1 MLISQVKSQKTSD
14 ARGGRNKGGGF
25 VNNSKIHTDR
35 KNNTLIKEAKQIERI
50 ALYALLLNFVL
61 TGIKGVLAYFSGS
74 LAIAASAIDSASD
87 SVASLT
93 ILGGLKLSTRKSPR
107 FPYGL
112 YKIEN
117 VISVILA
124 MFIFFAGYE
133 IVRNILSP
141 GAEPP
146 IITLGHVGWLSA
158 GILITFLFGQYAI
171 AAGKR
176 TKSPTLIAEGRHRQV
191 DVLASLVVV
200 AAVGLHYF
208 GLDINFWGITID
220 RIAAGLVL
228 VFIGYAGWEI
238 LSDGMRV
245 LLDASLDPETL
256 DQIRKI
262 IESQPMV
269 TEVRRLTGRNAGR
282 YRFIET
288 EVVLRTGNLKK
299 AHAISQHIETEIRKQ
314 MPLIERVVIHYEPQM
329 REYLRIAV
337 PLANDMEQISAH
349 FGEAPYFAVVLLR
362 FADGNIERQ
371 EVVTNP
377 HTKISKAKGIRVAE
391 WLIEHKVDV
400 VVVKED
406 LHKKGPAYV
415 FADAGVELQVC
426 SVGQLSEVIDFFR
439 ETKLFKN
446 FF

>member
-1 MLISQVKSQKTSD
+1 VK
-14 ARGGRNKGGGF
+14 
-25 VNNSKIHTDR
+25 NSKIHTDDR
-35 KNNTLIKEAKQIERI
+35 KNNTLTKEAKQIERV
-50 ALYALLLNFVL
+50 ALYALLINFVL

-74 LAIAASAIDSASD
+74 LAVAASAIDSATD

-93 ILGGLKLSTRKSPR
+93 ILGGLKLSTRKSPA

-112 YKIEN
+112 YKVEN
-117 VISVILA
+117 VISVIMA
-124 MFIFFAGYE
+124 IFIFFAGYE

-146 IITLGHVGWLSA
+146 TITLGLIGWLSA

-171 AAGKR
+171 AIGKR

-191 DVLASLVVV
+191 DVLSSVVV
-200 AAVGLHYF
+200 LLAVGLHYF
-208 GLDINFWGITID
+208 GLDIDFFGITID
-220 RIAAGLVL
+220 HIAAGLVL
-228 VFIGYAGWEI
+228 IFIGYAGWQI

-269 TEVRRLTGRNAGR
+269 TEIRRLAGRNAGR
-282 YRFIET
+282 YRFLET

-299 AHAISQHIETEIRKQ
+299 AHAISQNIEANIIKQ
-314 MPLIERVVIHYEPQM
+314 MPLVERVVIHYEPQV
-329 REYLRIAV
+329 REHLRIAV
-337 PLANDMEQISAH
+337 PLIDTAGHVSTH
-349 FGEAPYFAVVLLR
+349 FGEAPYFAVLFLR
-362 FADGNIERQ
+362 LADGNIERQ

-377 HTKISKAKGIRVAE
+377 HTKVPKAKGIRVAE
-391 WLIEHKVDV
+391 WLVEHKVDV

-415 FADAGVELQVC
+415 FADAGVELQV
-426 SVGQLSEVIDFFR
+426 SAADRLSEAIDFFR
-439 ETKLFKN
+439 KQVVSDQS
-446 FF
+446 

>member
-1 MLISQVKSQKTSD
+1 VK
-14 ARGGRNKGGGF
+14 
-25 VNNSKIHTDR
+25 NSEIHTDDR
-35 KNNTLIKEAKQIERI
+35 KNNTLAKEAKQIEWV
-50 ALYALLLNFVL
+50 ALYALLINFVL

-74 LAIAASAIDSASD
+74 LAVAASAIDSATD

-93 ILGGLKLSTRKSPR
+93 ILGGLKLSTRKSPT

-117 VISVILA
+117 VISVIMA

-141 GAEPP
+141 GTKPP
-146 IITLGHVGWLSA
+146 TITLGLIGWLSA

-171 AAGKR
+171 AIGKR

-191 DVLASLVVV
+191 DVLSSLVVLL
-200 AAVGLHYF
+200 AVGLHYF
-208 GLDINFWGITID
+208 GLDIDFFGITID
-220 RIAAGLVL
+220 HIAAGLVL
-228 VFIGYAGWEI
+228 IFIGYAGWQI

-269 TEVRRLTGRNAGR
+269 TEIRRLAGRNAGR
-282 YRFIET
+282 YRFLET
-288 EVVLRTGNLKK
+288 EVVLRTSNLEK
-299 AHAISQHIETEIRKQ
+299 AHAISQHIEADIRKQ
-314 MPLIERVVIHYEPQM
+314 MPLVERVVIHYEPQV

-337 PLANDMEQISAH
+337 PLADTADHVSAH
-349 FGEAPYFAVVLLR
+349 FGEAPYFAVLLLR
-362 FADGNIERQ
+362 LADGNIERQ
-371 EVVTNP
+371 GVATNP
-377 HTKISKAKGIRVAE
+377 HTKVPKAKGIRVAE
-391 WLIEHKVDV
+391 WLVEHKVDM

-415 FADAGVELQVC
+415 FADAGVELQV
-426 SVGQLSEVIDFFR
+426 SEADRLSEVIDFFR
-439 ETKLFKN
+439 ALSN
-446 FF
+446 S

>member
-1 MLISQVKSQKTSD
+1 M
-14 ARGGRNKGGGF
+14 
-25 VNNSKIHTDR
+25 NNSEIHTDR
-35 KNNTLIKEAKQIERI
+35 ENNTLTKEAKQIEQV
-50 ALYALLLNFVL
+50 ALYALLINFVL

-74 LAIAASAIDSASD
+74 LAVAASAIDSATD

-93 ILGGLKLSTRKSPR
+93 ILGGLKLSTRKSPK

-117 VISVILA
+117 VISVTMA

-141 GAEPP
+141 GTKPP
-146 IITLGHVGWLSA
+146 TITLGLIGWLSA
-158 GILITFLFGQYAI
+158 GTLITFLFGQYAI

-191 DVLASLVVV
+191 DVLSSLVVLL
-200 AAVGLHYF
+200 AVGLHYF
-208 GLDINFWGITID
+208 GLDIDFFGITID
-220 RIAAGLVL
+220 HIAAGLVL
-228 VFIGYAGWEI
+228 IFIGYAGWEI

-269 TEVRRLTGRNAGR
+269 TEVRRLAGRNAGR
-282 YRFIET
+282 YRFLET
-288 EVVLRTGNLKK
+288 EVLLRTGNLKK
-299 AHAISQHIETEIRKQ
+299 AHAISQHIEADIRKQ
-314 MPLIERVVIHYEPQM
+314 MPLVERVVIHYEPQV

-337 PLANDMEQISAH
+337 PLADSMEQVSAH

-362 FADGNIERQ
+362 LADGNIERQ
-371 EVVTNP
+371 EVLTNP
-377 HTKISKAKGIRVAE
+377 HTKVSKAKGIRVAE
-391 WLIEHKVDV
+391 WLLEHKVDV

-415 FADAGVELQVC
+415 FADAGIELQV
-426 SVGQLSEVIDFFR
+426 STAGRLSEVIDFFR
-439 ETKLFKN
+439 KQVVSRTYKN
-446 FF
+446 N

>member
-1 MLISQVKSQKTSD
+1 M
-14 ARGGRNKGGGF
+14 
-25 VNNSKIHTDR
+25 NNSEIHTDR
-35 KNNTLIKEAKQIERI
+35 ENNTLTTEAKQIEQI
-50 ALYALLLNFVL
+50 ALYALLINFVL

-74 LAIAASAIDSASD
+74 LAVAASAIDSATD

-93 ILGGLKLSTRKSPR
+93 ILGGLKLSTRKSPA

-117 VISVILA
+117 VISVIMA

-146 IITLGHVGWLSA
+146 IITLGIIGWLSA

-191 DVLASLVVV
+191 DVLSSLVVLL
-200 AAVGLHYF
+200 AVGLHYF
-208 GLDINFWGITID
+208 GLNIDFFGITID
-220 RIAAGLVL
+220 HIAAGLVL
-228 VFIGYAGWEI
+228 IFIGYAGWEI

-245 LLDASLDPETL
+245 LLDASLDLETL

-269 TEVRRLTGRNAGR
+269 TEVRRLAGRNAGR
-282 YRFIET
+282 YRFLET
-288 EVVLRTGNLKK
+288 EVVLRTGDLKK
-299 AHAISQHIETEIRKQ
+299 AHEVSQHIEADIRKQ
-314 MPLIERVVIHYEPQM
+314 MSLVDRVVIHYEPQVH
-329 REYLRIAV
+329 EHLRIAV
-337 PLANDMEQISAH
+337 PLADSMEQVSAH

-362 FADGNIERQ
+362 LADGNIERQ

-377 HTKISKAKGIRVAE
+377 HTKVPKAKGIRVAE
-391 WLIEHKVDV
+391 WLVEHKVDV
-400 VVVKED
+400 VAVKED

-415 FADAGVELQVC
+415 FADAGIELQV
-426 SVGQLSEVIDFFR
+426 STAGRLSEVIDFFR
-439 ETKLFKN
+439 KQVVKN
-446 FF
+446 G

>member
-1 MLISQVKSQKTSD
+1 MK
-14 ARGGRNKGGGF
+14 
-25 VNNSKIHTDR
+25 NSEIHTDDR
-35 KNNTLIKEAKQIERI
+35 KNNTLAKEAKQIEWV
-50 ALYALLLNFVL
+50 ALYALLINFVL

-74 LAIAASAIDSASD
+74 LAVAASAIDSATD

-93 ILGGLKLSTRKSPR
+93 ILGGLKLSTRKSPT

-117 VISVILA
+117 VISVIMA

-141 GAEPP
+141 GTKPP
-146 IITLGHVGWLSA
+146 TITLGLIGWLSA

-171 AAGKR
+171 AIGKR

-191 DVLASLVVV
+191 DVLSSLVVLL
-200 AAVGLHYF
+200 AVGLHYF
-208 GLDINFWGITID
+208 GLDIHFFGITVD
-220 RIAAGLVL
+220 HIAAGVILI
-228 VFIGYAGWEI
+228 FIGYAGWEL

-269 TEVRRLTGRNAGR
+269 TEVRRLAGRNAGR
-282 YRFIET
+282 YRFLET
-288 EVVLRTGNLKK
+288 EVVLRTDNLEK
-299 AHAISQHIETEIRKQ
+299 AHALSQHIEANIIKQ
-314 MPLIERVVIHYEPQM
+314 MPLVERVVIHYEPQV
-329 REYLRIAV
+329 REHMRIAV
-337 PLANDMEQISAH
+337 PLSDTMGHVSAH
-349 FGEAPYFAVVLLR
+349 FGEAPYFAVALMR
-362 FADGNIERQ
+362 MADGNIERQ

-377 HTKISKAKGIRVAE
+377 HTKVPKAKGIRVAE
-391 WLIEHKVDV
+391 WLIEQKVDV

-406 LHKKGPAYV
+406 LRKKGPSYV
-415 FADAGVELQVC
+415 FADAGVELQV
-426 SVGQLSEVIDFFR
+426 SEANELNEVIDFFR
-439 ETKLFKN
+439 N
-446 FF
+446 

>member
-1 MLISQVKSQKTSD
+1 M
-14 ARGGRNKGGGF
+14 
-25 VNNSKIHTDR
+25 NNSEIHTDR
-35 KNNTLIKEAKQIERI
+35 ENNTLVKEAKQIEWV
-50 ALYALLLNFVL
+50 ALYALLINFVL

-74 LAIAASAIDSASD
+74 LAVAASAIDSATD

-93 ILGGLKLSTRKSPR
+93 ILGGLKLSTRKSPT

-117 VISVILA
+117 VISVIMA

-146 IITLGHVGWLSA
+146 TITLGLIGWLSA
-158 GILITFLFGQYAI
+158 GTLITFLFGQYAI

-191 DVLASLVVV
+191 DVLSSLVVV
-200 AAVGLHYF
+200 VAVGLHYF
-208 GLDINFWGITID
+208 GLDIDFFGITID

-228 VFIGYAGWEI
+228 IFIGYAGWEI
-238 LSDGMRV
+238 FSDGMRV

-269 TEVRRLTGRNAGR
+269 TEIRMLVGRNAGR
-282 YRFIET
+282 YRFLET
-288 EVVLRTGNLKK
+288 EVVLRTGDLKK
-299 AHAISQHIETEIRKQ
+299 AHAISQDIEADIKKQ
-314 MPLIERVVIHYEPQM
+314 MPLVERVVIHYEPQVS
-329 REYLRIAV
+329 EYLRIAV
-337 PLANDMEQISAH
+337 PLADSVERVSAH

-362 FADGNIERQ
+362 LADGNIERQ

-377 HTKISKAKGIRVAE
+377 HTKVPKAKGIRVAE
-391 WLIEHKVDV
+391 WLLEHKVDV
-400 VVVKED
+400 VVARED

-415 FADAGVELQVC
+415 FADAGVELQV
-426 SVGQLSEVIDFFR
+426 SEAGQLSEVINFFR
-439 ETKLFKN
+439 KQVVSGTHKY
-446 FF
+446 

>member
-1 MLISQVKSQKTSD
+1 
-14 ARGGRNKGGGF
+14 
-25 VNNSKIHTDR
+25 VNNSEIHPDR
-35 KNNTLIKEAKQIERI
+35 ENNTLTREAGQIERV
-50 ALYALLLNFVL
+50 ALYALLINVML
-61 TGIKGVLAYFSGS
+61 TAIKGVLACFSGS
-74 LAIAASAIDSASD
+74 LAVAASAIDSATD

-93 ILGGLKLSTRKSPR
+93 ILGGLKLSTRKSPT

-133 IVRNILSP
+133 IIRNILSS
-141 GAEPP
+141 GAKPP
-146 IITLGHVGWLSA
+146 TITLGLIGWLSA

-171 AAGKR
+171 AVGKR

-191 DVLASLVVV
+191 DVLSSLVVLL
-200 AAVGLHYF
+200 AVGLHYF
-208 GLDINFWGITID
+208 GLDIDFFGITID
-220 RIAAGLVL
+220 HIAAGLVL

-256 DQIRKI
+256 GQIRKI

-269 TEVRRLTGRNAGR
+269 TEIRRLAGRNAGR
-282 YRFIET
+282 YRFLET
-288 EVVLRTGNLKK
+288 EMVLRTGDLKK
-299 AHAISQHIETEIRKQ
+299 AHAISQHIEADIRKQ
-314 MPLIERVVIHYEPQM
+314 IPLVERVVIHYEPQV

-337 PLANDMEQISAH
+337 PLADSVEQISAH

-362 FADGNIERQ
+362 LADGNIEQQ
-371 EVVTNP
+371 EILTNP
-377 HTKISKAKGIRVAE
+377 HTKVPKAKGICVAE
-391 WLIEHKVDV
+391 WLLEHKVDV
-400 VVVKED
+400 VIVKQD

-415 FADAGVELQVC
+415 FADAGVELQV
-426 SVGQLSEVIDFFR
+426 STAGRLSEVIDFFR
-439 ETKLFKN
+439 N
-446 FF
+446 QVVSSQ

>member
-1 MLISQVKSQKTSD
+1 
-14 ARGGRNKGGGF
+14 
-25 VNNSKIHTDR
+25 VNNPEIHTDR
-35 KNNTLIKEAKQIERI
+35 TNNTLIKEAKQIERI

-74 LAIAASAIDSASD
+74 LAIAANAIDSASD

-93 ILGGLKLSTRKSPR
+93 ILGGLKLSARKSPR

-141 GAEPP
+141 GMESPT
-146 IITLGHVGWLSA
+146 ITLGHIGWLSF
-158 GILITFLFGQYAI
+158 GTLITFLFGQYAL

-191 DVLASLVVV
+191 DVLSSLVVLL
-200 AAVGLHYF
+200 AVGLHYF
-208 GLDINFWGITID
+208 GLDIDFFGITID
-220 RIAAGLVL
+220 HIAAGLVL
-228 VFIGYAGWEI
+228 IFIGYTGWEI

-245 LLDASLDPETL
+245 LLDASLDLETL
-256 DQIRKI
+256 GQIRKI

-282 YRFIET
+282 YRFLET

-299 AHAISQHIETEIRKQ
+299 AHAISQHIEADIRKQ
-314 MPLIERVVIHYEPQM
+314 MPLVERVVIHYEPQM
-329 REYLRIAV
+329 NEHLRIAV
-337 PLANDMEQISAH
+337 PLAYDMKQISAH
-349 FGEAPYFAVVLLR
+349 FGEAPYFALVLLR

-377 HTKISKAKGIRVAE
+377 HTRVSKAKGIRVAE
-391 WLIEHKVDV
+391 WLIEHKIDV

-426 SVGQLSEVIDFFR
+426 SVGQLSEAIDFFR

>member
-1 MLISQVKSQKTSD
+1 LSVK
-14 ARGGRNKGGGF
+14 
-25 VNNSKIHTDR
+25 NSEIHTDDR
-35 KNNTLIKEAKQIERI
+35 KNNTLAKEAIQIERV
-50 ALYALLLNFVL
+50 ALYALLINFVL
-61 TGIKGVLAYFSGS
+61 TGIKGLLAYFSGS
-74 LAIAASAIDSASD
+74 LAVAASAIDSATD

-93 ILGGLKLSTRKSPR
+93 ILGGLKLSTRKSPA

-117 VISVILA
+117 VISVIMA

-133 IVRNILSP
+133 IVRNILSS

-146 IITLGHVGWLSA
+146 TITLGLMGWLSA

-191 DVLASLVVV
+191 DVLSSVVV
-200 AAVGLHYF
+200 LLAVGLHYF
-208 GLDINFWGITID
+208 GLDIDFFGITID
-220 RIAAGLVL
+220 HIAAGLVL
-228 VFIGYAGWEI
+228 VFIGYAGWQI

-269 TEVRRLTGRNAGR
+269 TEIRRLAGRNAGR
-282 YRFIET
+282 YRFLET

-299 AHAISQHIETEIRKQ
+299 AHAISQHIEADIRKQ
-314 MPLIERVVIHYEPQM
+314 MPLVERVVIHYEPQV
-329 REYLRIAV
+329 REHLHIAV
-337 PLANDMEQISAH
+337 PLADTVGHVSAH
-349 FGEAPYFAVVLLR
+349 FGEAPYFAMLLLR
-362 FADGNIERQ
+362 LADGSIERQ

-377 HTKISKAKGIRVAE
+377 HTKVSKAKGIRVAE
-391 WLIEHKVDV
+391 WLVEHKVDV

-415 FADAGVELQVC
+415 FADAGIELQV
-426 SVGQLSEVIDFFR
+426 SAADQLSEVIDFLR
-439 ETKLFKN
+439 AWSKTTW
-446 FF
+446 

>member
-1 MLISQVKSQKTSD
+1 M
-14 ARGGRNKGGGF
+14 
-25 VNNSKIHTDR
+25 NNSGIHTDR
-35 KNNTLIKEAKQIERI
+35 ENNTLTKEAKQIERV
-50 ALYALLLNFVL
+50 ALYALLINFVL
-61 TGIKGVLAYFSGS
+61 TVIKGVLAYFSGS
-74 LAIAASAIDSASD
+74 LAVAASAIDSATD

-93 ILGGLKLSTRKSPR
+93 ILGGLKLSTRKSPT

-117 VISVILA
+117 VISVIMA

-141 GAEPP
+141 GAKPP
-146 IITLGHVGWLSA
+146 TITLVLIGWLSA

-191 DVLASLVVV
+191 DVLSSLVVLL
-200 AAVGLHYF
+200 AVGLHYF
-208 GLDINFWGITID
+208 GLDIDLFGITID
-220 RIAAGLVL
+220 HIAAGVVL
-228 VFIGYAGWEI
+228 IFISYAGWEI

-256 DQIRKI
+256 NQIRKI

-269 TEVRRLTGRNAGR
+269 TEVRRLAGRNAGR
-282 YRFIET
+282 YRFLET

-299 AHAISQHIETEIRKQ
+299 AHAISQDIEADIKKQ
-314 MPLIERVVIHYEPQM
+314 MPLVERVVIQYEPQV

-337 PLANDMEQISAH
+337 PLADIMEQISAH

-362 FADGNIERQ
+362 LADGNIERQ

-377 HTKISKAKGIRVAE
+377 HTKVPKAKGIRVAE
-391 WLIEHKVDV
+391 WLLEHKVDV

-415 FADAGVELQVC
+415 FADAGIELQV
-426 SVGQLSEVIDFFR
+426 SEAGQLSDVIDFFR
-439 ETKLFKN
+439 KQVVGRTYKN
-446 FF
+446 N

>member
-1 MLISQVKSQKTSD
+1 M
-14 ARGGRNKGGGF
+14 
-25 VNNSKIHTDR
+25 NNSEIHTGR
-35 KNNTLIKEAKQIERI
+35 GNNALAKEAKQIERV
-50 ALYALLLNFVL
+50 ALYALLINFVL

-74 LAIAASAIDSASD
+74 LAVAASAIDSATD

-93 ILGGLKLSTRKSPR
+93 ILGGLKLSTRKSPT

-117 VISVILA
+117 VISVIMA
-124 MFIFFAGYE
+124 IFIFFAGYE

-146 IITLGHVGWLSA
+146 TITLGLIGWLSA

-191 DVLASLVVV
+191 DVLSSLVVLL
-200 AAVGLHYF
+200 AVGLHYF
-208 GLDINFWGITID
+208 GLNIDFFGITID
-220 RIAAGLVL
+220 HIAAGLVL
-228 VFIGYAGWEI
+228 IFIGYAGWEI

-269 TEVRRLTGRNAGR
+269 TEVRRLAGRNAGR
-282 YRFIET
+282 YRFLET
-288 EVVLRTGNLKK
+288 EVVLRTGDLKK
-299 AHAISQHIETEIRKQ
+299 AHAISQHIEADIRKQ
-314 MPLIERVVIHYEPQM
+314 MPLVDRVVIHYEPQVH
-329 REYLRIAV
+329 EYLRIAV
-337 PLANDMEQISAH
+337 PLAESMEQVSAH

-362 FADGNIERQ
+362 LADGHIERQ

-377 HTKISKAKGIRVAE
+377 HTKVPKAKGIRVAE
-391 WLIEHKVDV
+391 WLLEHKVDV

-415 FADAGVELQVC
+415 FADAGVELQV
-426 SVGQLSEVIDFFR
+426 STAGQLSEVIDFFR
-439 ETKLFKN
+439 KQVVGGTYKN
-446 FF
+446 N

>member
-1 MLISQVKSQKTSD
+1 M
-14 ARGGRNKGGGF
+14 
-25 VNNSKIHTDR
+25 NNSEIHTDR
-35 KNNTLIKEAKQIERI
+35 ENNTLTKEAKQIERV
-50 ALYALLLNFVL
+50 ALYALLINFVL
-61 TGIKGVLAYFSGS
+61 TVIKGVLAYFSGS
-74 LAIAASAIDSASD
+74 LAVAASAIDSATD

-93 ILGGLKLSTRKSPR
+93 ILGGLKLSTRKSPT

-117 VISVILA
+117 VISVIMA

-141 GAEPP
+141 GAKPP
-146 IITLGHVGWLSA
+146 TITLVLIGWLSA

-191 DVLASLVVV
+191 DVLSSLVVLL
-200 AAVGLHYF
+200 AVGLHYF
-208 GLDINFWGITID
+208 GLDIDLFGITID
-220 RIAAGLVL
+220 HIAAGVVL
-228 VFIGYAGWEI
+228 IFISYAGWEI

-256 DQIRKI
+256 NQIRKI

-269 TEVRRLTGRNAGR
+269 TEVRRLAGRNAGR
-282 YRFIET
+282 YRFLET

-299 AHAISQHIETEIRKQ
+299 AHAISQDIEADIKKQ
-314 MPLIERVVIHYEPQM
+314 MPLVERVVIHYEPQV

-337 PLANDMEQISAH
+337 PLADNMEQVSAH

-362 FADGNIERQ
+362 LADGNIERQ

-377 HTKISKAKGIRVAE
+377 HTKVPKAKGIRVAE
-391 WLIEHKVDV
+391 WLVEHKVDV

-415 FADAGVELQVC
+415 FADAGIELQV
-426 SVGQLSEVIDFFR
+426 SEAGQLSEVIDFFR
-439 ETKLFKN
+439 KQVVGRTYKN
-446 FF
+446 N

>member
-1 MLISQVKSQKTSD
+1 MK
-14 ARGGRNKGGGF
+14 
-25 VNNSKIHTDR
+25 NSETHTDDR
-35 KNNTLIKEAKQIERI
+35 KNDALTKETKQIERV
-50 ALYALLLNFVL
+50 ALYALLINFVL

-74 LAIAASAIDSASD
+74 LAVAASAIDSATD

-93 ILGGLKLSTRKSPR
+93 ILGGLKLSTRKSPT

-117 VISVILA
+117 VISVIMA
-124 MFIFFAGYE
+124 IFIFFAGYE

-146 IITLGHVGWLSA
+146 TITLGLIGWLSA
-158 GILITFLFGQYAI
+158 GTLITFLFGQYAI

-191 DVLASLVVV
+191 DVLSSLVVV
-200 AAVGLHYF
+200 VAVGLHYF
-208 GLDINFWGITID
+208 GLNIDFFGITID
-220 RIAAGLVL
+220 HIAAGLVL
-228 VFIGYAGWEI
+228 IFIGYAGWEI

-269 TEVRRLTGRNAGR
+269 TKIQRLAGRNAGR
-282 YRFIET
+282 YRFLET
-288 EVVLRTGNLKK
+288 EVVLRTDNLEK
-299 AHAISQHIETEIRKQ
+299 AHAISQHIEADIRKQ
-314 MPLIERVVIHYEPQM
+314 MPLVERVVIHYEPQV
-329 REYLRIAV
+329 REHLRIAV
-337 PLANDMEQISAH
+337 PLIDTVGHVSAH
-349 FGEAPYFAVVLLR
+349 FGEAPYFAVLLLR
-362 FADGNIERQ
+362 LADGNIERK

-377 HTKISKAKGIRVAE
+377 HTNVPKAKGIRVAE
-391 WLIEHKVDV
+391 WLVEHKVDV

-415 FADAGVELQVC
+415 FADAGVELQE
-426 SVGQLSEVIDFFR
+426 SEAGQLSEVINFFR
-439 ETKLFKN
+439 KQVVSRTYKY
-446 FF
+446 

>member
-1 MLISQVKSQKTSD
+1 MK
-14 ARGGRNKGGGF
+14 
-25 VNNSKIHTDR
+25 NSEIHTDDR
-35 KNNTLIKEAKQIERI
+35 KNNTLTKEAKQIERV
-50 ALYALLLNFVL
+50 ALYALLINFVL
-61 TGIKGVLAYFSGS
+61 TGIKGILAYFSGS
-74 LAIAASAIDSASD
+74 LAVAASAIDSATD

-93 ILGGLKLSTRKSPR
+93 ILGGLKLSSRKSPT

-117 VISVILA
+117 VISVIMA

-141 GAEPP
+141 SAKPP
-146 IITLGHVGWLSA
+146 TITLGLIGWLSA

-171 AAGKR
+171 AIGKR

-191 DVLASLVVV
+191 DVFSSLVVV
-200 AAVGLHYF
+200 LAVGLHYF
-208 GLDINFWGITID
+208 GLNIDFFGITID
-220 RIAAGLVL
+220 HIAAGLVL
-228 VFIGYAGWEI
+228 IFIGYAGWQI
-238 LSDGMRV
+238 LSNGMRV

-269 TEVRRLTGRNAGR
+269 TEIRRLAGRNAGR
-282 YRFIET
+282 YRFLET
-288 EVVLRTGNLKK
+288 EVVLRTGNLEK
-299 AHAISQHIETEIRKQ
+299 AHAISQNIEANIIKQ
-314 MPLIERVVIHYEPQM
+314 MPLVERVVIHYEPQV

-337 PLANDMEQISAH
+337 PLADSMGQVSAH

-362 FADGNIERQ
+362 LADGNIER
-371 EVVTNP
+371 EEIVTNP
-377 HTKISKAKGIRVAE
+377 HTKVPKAKGIRVAE
-391 WLIEHKVDV
+391 WLLEHKVDV

-415 FADAGVELQVC
+415 FADAGVELQV
-426 SVGQLSEVIDFFR
+426 STVGRLSEVIDFFR
-439 ETKLFKN
+439 KQGKN
-446 FF
+446 YVGAEHTAGRV

>member
-1 MLISQVKSQKTSD
+1 M
-14 ARGGRNKGGGF
+14 
-25 VNNSKIHTDR
+25 NNSEIHTDR
-35 KNNTLIKEAKQIERI
+35 ENNTLTKEAKQIEQV
-50 ALYALLLNFVL
+50 ALYALLINFVL

-74 LAIAASAIDSASD
+74 LAVAASAIDSATD

-93 ILGGLKLSTRKSPR
+93 ILGGLKLSTRKSPK

-117 VISVILA
+117 VISVTMA

-141 GAEPP
+141 GTKPP
-146 IITLGHVGWLSA
+146 TITLGLIGWLSA
-158 GILITFLFGQYAI
+158 GTLITFLFGQYAI

-191 DVLASLVVV
+191 DVLSSLVVLL
-200 AAVGLHYF
+200 AVGLHYF
-208 GLDINFWGITID
+208 GLDIDFFGITID
-220 RIAAGLVL
+220 HIAAGLVL
-228 VFIGYAGWEI
+228 IFIGYAGWQI

-269 TEVRRLTGRNAGR
+269 TEIRRLAGRNAGR
-282 YRFIET
+282 YRFLET
-288 EVVLRTGNLKK
+288 EVVLRTDNLKK
-299 AHAISQHIETEIRKQ
+299 AHAISQHIEADIRKQ
-314 MPLIERVVIHYEPQM
+314 MPLVERVVIHYEPQV

-337 PLANDMEQISAH
+337 PLADTAGHVSAH
-349 FGEAPYFAVVLLR
+349 FGEAPYFAMLLLR
-362 FADGNIERQ
+362 LADGNIERQ
-371 EVVTNP
+371 EVATNP
-377 HTKISKAKGIRVAE
+377 HTKVPKAKGIRVAE
-391 WLIEHKVDV
+391 WLVEHKVDM

-415 FADAGVELQVC
+415 FADAGIELQV
-426 SVGQLSEVIDFFR
+426 STAGRLSEVIDFFR
-439 ETKLFKN
+439 KQVVSRTYKN
-446 FF
+446 N

>member
-1 MLISQVKSQKTSD
+1 M
-14 ARGGRNKGGGF
+14 
-25 VNNSKIHTDR
+25 NNSKIHTEMG
-35 KNNTLIKEAKQIERI
+35 KNNTLAKEAKQIEQI
-50 ALYALLLNFVL
+50 AFYALLINFVL
-61 TGIKGVLAYFSGS
+61 TGVKGILAYFSGS
-74 LAIAASAIDSASD
+74 LAVAASTIDSATD

-93 ILGGLKLSTRKSPR
+93 ILGGLKLSTRKSPT

-117 VISVILA
+117 VISVIMA

-141 GAEPP
+141 SAETP
-146 IITLGHVGWLSA
+146 IITLGLIGWLSA
-158 GILITFLFGQYAI
+158 GTLITFLFGQYAI

-191 DVLASLVVV
+191 DVLSSMIVLL
-200 AAVGLHYF
+200 AVGLHYF
-208 GLDINFWGITID
+208 GLDIDFFGITID
-220 RIAAGLVL
+220 HIAAGVILI
-228 VFIGYAGWEI
+228 FIGYAGWEL

-269 TEVRRLTGRNAGR
+269 TKVRQLAGRNAGR
-282 YRFIET
+282 YRFLET
-288 EVVLRTGNLKK
+288 EVVLRTGDLKK
-299 AHAISQHIETEIRKQ
+299 AHVISQNIEADIRKQ
-314 MPLIERVVIHYEPQM
+314 MPLVERVVIHYEPQV
-329 REYLRIAV
+329 REHLCIAV
-337 PLANDMEQISAH
+337 PLTDSMEEVSAH
-349 FGEAPYFAVVLLR
+349 FGEAPYFGVVLLR
-362 FADGNIERQ
+362 LADGNIERQ

-377 HTKISKAKGIRVAE
+377 HTKVPKAKGIRVAE
-391 WLIEHKVDV
+391 WLLEHKVDT

-415 FADAGVELQVC
+415 FADAGVELQVFTAN
-426 SVGQLSEVIDFFR
+426 QLNEVIDFFR
-439 ETKLFKN
+439 KQVVNKT
-446 FF
+446 